1 MRSGARPRSAPDSLA
16 RWGPDGSA
24 PATSS
29 YCPSMR
35 AHSRCTP
42 PMNAPRPPPTMPS
55 RSGRAAAESWPAS
68 TMSGDAEHPAIRGE
82 IGAGAGEHVERLL
95 RNLFHLVDE
104 DLLPLECAF
113 LRMSV
118 AARPLG
124 YRQF

>member
-16 RWGPDGSA
+16 RWGSDESA

-55 RSGRAAAESWPAS
+55 RSGRDGPNSAVAS
-68 TMSGDAEHPAIRGE
+68 TMSGDAEHAAVGGLVGVGAAE
-82 IGAGAGEHVERLL
+82 IVERLFRDTDDMVGDQL
-95 RNLFHLVDE
+95 RAFAGAVLRV
-104 DLLPLECAF
+104 LE
-113 LRMSV
+113 
-118 AARPLG
+118 
-124 YRQF
+124 